1 MREAFLAT
9 RKTYALN
16 QCPLYKIASRK
27 RLAQDIFN
35 VNLPFLERLAA
46 NKNNF
51 RVFKIKQGE
60 KERQVEV
67 PKVVLERIH
76 RRLFN
81 LMERIEK
88 PDYLHSGVRGR
99 SYISNAKVH
108 VGAVPLVKLDLKKFY
123 ISVDGARV
131 SRFFTGTMGCSPDV
145 TALLTRL
152 CTFENHVPT
161 GSCVS
166 QLLAFY
172 AAKPMFDELHAL
184 AASAG
189 VRDSYYVDDLTWS
202 GHGATPSF
210 LWKAKQVVHRHGFAH
225 HKDRCFSA
233 GERKLVTGVMLDGN
247 RIAVLPSK
255 EFALWADIQ
264 ALGGIDPKERIVAV
278 NRLIGTA
285 VATSQIEARFLRR
298 LLRLRRVRA
307 NAIAELSGG
316 ASCEHYCSG

>member
-1 MREAFLAT
+1 MAT
-9 RKTYALN
+9 RKTYALD
-16 QCPLYKIASRK
+16 QCPLYKATSRK
-27 RLAQDIFN
+27 RLAQDVFN
-35 VNLPFLERLAA
+35 VDLPFLERLAA
-46 NKNNF
+46 NEGNF
-51 RVFKIKQGE
+51 RVFTIKRGE

-76 RRLFN
+76 RRLFS
-81 LMERIEK
+81 LLERIKK

-123 ISVDGARV
+123 PSVDGARV
-131 SRFFTGTMGCSPDV
+131 FRFFSGTLRCSPDV
-145 TALLTRL
+145 AALLTRL

-184 AASAG
+184 AAGAG
-189 VRDSYYVDDLTWS
+189 LRDSCYVDDLTWS
-202 GHGATPSF
+202 GLGATPAF

-225 HKDRCFSA
+225 HKDRCFA
-233 GERKLVTGVMLDGN
+233 ALDQKLVTGVLLDGD

-255 EFALWADIQ
+255 EFDLWRRIH
-264 ALGGIDPKERIVAV
+264 ALGTFEPHERVVAA
-278 NRLIGTA
+278 NSLIGTA
-285 VATSQIEARFLRR
+285 VAAGQIEARFLRR
-298 LLRLRRVRA
+298 LLRLRRLRA
-307 NAIAELSGG
+307 AAIAEV
-316 ASCEHYCSG
+316 EIT